1 MHWFNIIKTAGIE
14 RRRLFR
20 GINIPKEIGEM
31 RPANVR
37 IRPNVILTR
46 HAIERMQGK
55 DVSTEP
61 TIGART
67 GETVYRDLE
76 GVWYFDGAMDAIQEG
91 IESGRFK
98 SLLSGKFGKKGQLI
112 LRLNNVGHGRMGWLV
127 RKHNTLENTLYVTTY
142 LSYGGLPEGSG
153 ANTVQL
159 NKVSTPLHPISPPR
173 MDSEPWVHPKD
184 RQKEQVEKPK
194 ELSWRE
200 KAEIEIVK
208 IKGFQEKFLN
218 QIFRDPP
225 PTNTKE
231 LIETAKSQSG
241 TTNRGKFMQQLAM
254 NAALKWDF

>member
-1 MHWFNIIKTAGIE
+1 
-14 RRRLFR
+14 
-20 GINIPKEIGEM
+20 
-31 RPANVR
+31 
-37 IRPNVILTR
+37 
-46 HAIERMQGK
+46 
-55 DVSTEP
+55 
-61 TIGART
+61 
-67 GETVYRDLE
+67 
-76 GVWYFDGAMDAIQEG
+76 
-91 IESGRFK
+91 
-98 SLLSGKFGKKGQLI
+98 
-112 LRLNNVGHGRMGWLV
+112 
-127 RKHNTLENTLYVTTY
+127 
-142 LSYGGLPEGSG
+142 
-153 ANTVQL
+153 
-159 NKVSTPLHPISPPR
+159 